1 MRIRILAL
9 VSLAAAAFAW
19 HGGGHHMA
27 VLAAVRALPADVPA
41 FFRAGG
47 DTIAHCSLDPDLLNG
62 RATPELAATEA
73 PDHYFHLEVLKG
85 QPPPPMRYDL
95 VAEMERRGVQPRDM
109 GFLPY
114 AVMEWTER
122 LTVAFAEHRKWPEN
136 RHIQTKC
143 LVYAGVLGHYTTDLC
158 QPLHTTIH
166 YNGRVQADGTVLF
179 AGIHTKVDGLLEAVV
194 TDPAEATAGLQPEAF
209 ENLRAGVIREIDQ
222 SHSLVDK
229 VYRLEAVLPNGKGSK
244 NVPREVVDF
253 GVERL
258 RESAR
263 FTASI
268 YLTAWTD
275 SAKIHMP
282 SWDEREP

>member
-1 MRIRILAL
+1 MRRRILVL
-9 VSLAAAAFAW
+9 MSLAVAAVAW

-27 VLAAVRALPADVPA
+27 VLAAVNALPPDVPA
-41 FFRAGG
+41 FFRAGA
-47 DTIAHCSLDPDLLNG
+47 DTVAHCSLDPDLMNG

-85 QPPPPMRYDL
+85 QPPPPTRYDL
-95 VAEMERRGVQPRDM
+95 VAEMDGRGVKPRDM
-109 GFLPY
+109 GLLPY

-166 YNGRVQADGTVLF
+166 HDGRVQPDGTVLF
-179 AGIHTKVDGLLEAVV
+179 KGIHARVDGLLEAAVR
-194 TDPAEATAGLQPEAF
+194 DPAKATVGLEPEAF
-209 ENLRAGVIREIDQ
+209 ENLREGVLQEIDQ

-229 VYRLEAVLPNGKGSK
+229 VYKFEAVLPNGTGAN
-244 NVPREVVDF
+244 NVPRDVVDF

-268 YLTAWTD
+268 YLTAWRN
-275 SAKIHMP
+275 SAKVQMP